1 MLPKKYQRWENA
13 AHWFMG
19 SVFALWFVWAVLI
32 VVIQITSVWWWV
44 AALPIWFPTCS
55 VLLYVPG
62 WFYQRKMK
70 RLEQPKK

>member
-19 SVFALWFVWAVLI
+19 SVAVLFF
-32 VVIQITSVWWWV
+32 VFVFANAMWRFTSLWWM
-44 AALPIWFPTCS
+44 ATIFIWFPICS
-55 VLLYVPG
+55 ILLYVPG
-62 WFYQRKMK
+62 WLYQRKIK